1 MHKIQSWLV
10 SRHKAGIKTLA
21 VLFDPDDDADLRGAV
36 AQHALRCGIDLFL
49 VGGSLLTE
57 GNTYRCVDEL
67 KQKGAGQVVLFPG
80 NEIQVVSNA
89 DAILFMSLISGRNPE
104 YLIAKQVAAAP
115 FIRRSELETIPTGY
129 LLIEGGKMTA
139 AHYVSQTMPIP
150 ADKPEIAAT
159 TVLAG
164 AMLGMKAMY
173 LDAGSGASRRVSPD
187 MIAAVRHIFDGVL
200 IIGGGIRD
208 AEAAE
213 TAWNAGAD
221 VVVVGNAAF
230 ENPDSVREIAEV
242 LNKMNSSK
250 VSMS

>member
-1 MHKIQSWLV
+1 
-10 SRHKAGIKTLA
+10 
-21 VLFDPDDDADLRGAV
+21 
-36 AQHALRCGIDLFL
+36 
-49 VGGSLLTE
+49 
-57 GNTYRCVDEL
+57 
-67 KQKGAGQVVLFPG
+67 
-80 NEIQVVSNA
+80 
-89 DAILFMSLISGRNPE
+89 
-104 YLIAKQVAAAP
+104 
-115 FIRRSELETIPTGY
+115 
-129 LLIEGGKMTA
+129 
-139 AHYVSQTMPIP
+139 
-150 ADKPEIAAT
+150 
-159 TVLAG
+159 
-164 AMLGMKAMY
+164 MLGMKAMY

-187 MIAAVRHIFDGVL
+187 MIAAVSHIFDGVL